1 MPFALEPAEG
11 RDPFHAGE
19 HEAHQRFGSAALARE
34 MQGVIVDRLSAEQAR
49 LMLAQPFFFIS
60 LLGLD
65 GRMVAEVVPRV
76 AVEAGAYPLVA
87 IASPTCFHFMLGPG
101 AAPLVSGAL
110 HDGPRR
116 AGLIFVDFSRR
127 RRLRVNGRVHPD
139 ADGRE
144 LGFEVPSGARLMR
157 LEVEQAYSNCGAR
170 VVGLTAHR
178 GSPHK
183 A

>member
-1 MPFALEPAEG
+1 
-11 RDPFHAGE
+11 
-19 HEAHQRFGSAALARE
+19 
-34 MQGVIVDRLSAEQAR
+34 
-49 LMLAQPFFFIS
+49 MLAQPFFFIS

-87 IASPTCFHFMLGPG
+87 IASPTCFYFMLGPG